1 MKEYDE
7 FFPNMLEMTG
17 KIERK
22 PFKFLAD
29 NCKIWYQ
36 GKCIE
41 DINSSFKID
50 SLINTFDNSILLVS
64 IDNSRISDYIS
75 DSIIFSEISLLNDR
89 VLWSNN
95 ILNDG
100 EGEEY
105 KNMSLFYCSGILSRI
120 YINRSNPLIMLEFNS
135 NQQGHI
141 KETVNPLKW
150 IIEKIRISKEKKEI
164 DLSNFNFTSNSHQR
178 YENGTPIRGLQ
189 TDCQRTIIIKENT
202 NGCEGYLI
210 NSGEGYIVSIIN
222 DSESSLLSG
231 NKTMTAKPMKIISQT
246 QDKIVLRGYKCK
258 AQSPFGFID
267 FDGDDYGI
275 TISLKNNQVD
285 NCTLQLYDRNVDI
298 TYFK

>member
-41 DINSSFKID
+41 DINSSFEID
-50 SLINTFDNSILLVS
+50 SLINTFDNSILLS
-64 IDNSRISDYIS
+64 IDNSNISDYIT
-75 DSIIFSEISLLNDR
+75 DNIIFSEISLLNDR

-135 NQQGHI
+135 NQQGDI

-285 NCTLQLYDRNVDI
+285 NCTLQLYDRNVEI